1 MTVSTSITA
10 VLNFWFGDPKSDET
24 SYDDRR
30 NLWFQKNPEVDRT
43 IRDRFMDLYRQAASG
58 ALDDWQSSPHGC
70 LALLLLLDQFPRNM
84 FRGDRQS
91 FATDAKALG
100 IAQTAIAQNF
110 DQSLTPEQ
118 RIFLYLPLEHSENLT
133 VQNQSVRLFQEL
145 ATEYPHLADTH
156 DYALRHQAI
165 IERFGRFPHRNAVL
179 GRETL
184 PNEAE
189 FLKQPGSSF

>member
-1 MTVSTSITA
+1 MSTFASITA
-10 VLNFWFGDPKSDET
+10 VLEFWFGDPKTEDT
-24 SYDDRR
+24 GYLQRR
-30 NLWFQKNPEVDRT
+30 KLWFQKKPAIDQT
-43 IRDRFMDLYRQAASG
+43 IRDRFLDLYQKAAAG
-58 ALDDWQSSPHGC
+58 RLEDWQSSPQGC

-84 FRGDRQS
+84 FRGDAQS
-91 FATDAKALG
+91 FATDEKALA
-100 IAQTAIAQNF
+100 IAQTAIAKAF
-110 DQSLTPEQ
+110 DQALTPEQ

-133 VQNQSVRLFQEL
+133 VQEQSVHLFQQL
-145 ATEYPHLADTH
+145 STEYPQLADTY

-189 FLKQPGSSF
+189 FLNQPGSSF